1 MLLFLILL
9 LLLLLLPLLLLP
21 LLLPVLILLR
31 LHPFARGVWGDLIC
45 DTSCLYLQMV
55 SIALGGGV
63 CGDVSGLSPFV
74 CVNASHKGAK
84 TRKLQPVC
92 TGCVVVRLVRMWW
105 GRRAWGG
112 AWGGDFQIRGL
123 RPFCVCVFFVCLRTY
138 RSVAHTKAKGS
149 PGARARL
156 ATVSIFIGPVYPRV
170 ACITSRAL

>member
-1 MLLFLILL
+1 M
-9 LLLLLLPLLLLP
+9 
-21 LLLPVLILLR
+21 
-31 LHPFARGVWGDLIC
+31 C

-55 SIALGGGV
+55 RIALGGGV

-92 TGCVVVRLVRMWW
+92 TGCVVVRLVQVWW

-123 RPFCVCVFFVCLRTY
+123 RPFCVCVCFLFAC
-138 RSVAHTKAKGS
+138 AHIGQSHTQRQKAH
-149 PGARARL
+149 L
-156 ATVSIFIGPVYPRV
+156 AHVPVSQPYPFSSGLYTPV
-170 ACITSRAL
+170 SLALHRGLYKAIADIAAICRDCCY